1 MRYVTHAGWGVAIK
15 DRNVIANRTENHP
28 SRHVTQ
34 KTLNITSKRVFAM
47 AAKKNP
53 TRKNLNTKRKE
64 SGDVEPLPES
74 KRVKSDS
81 PPPETPLTIAPKS
94 PGKHVMNLQGI
105 PPVLPDA
112 VHLNESIIAPFSDVN
127 VYPSTAR
134 C

>member
-15 DRNVIANRTENHP
+15 DRDVIANRTENHP

-34 KTLNITSKRVFAM
+34 KTLNIISKRVFAM
-47 AAKKNP
+47 APKNKKP
-53 TRKNLNTKRKE
+53 RQNLSTKRKE
-64 SGDVEPLPES
+64 IGDVEPLPES

-81 PPPETPLTIAPKS
+81 PPETPIAPKS
-94 PGKHVMNLQGI
+94 PGKQVMNLHGI

-112 VHLNESIIAPFSDVN
+112 VHLNENIIAPFSDVN